1 MSYAQAGIIKSG
13 TSTLESALF
22 KLPQVVC
29 YKTGAL
35 SFLIGKRLV
44 NLKFISL
51 VNLIMNK
58 LVVKE
63 LIQNDFT
70 VKNISDELFKLLN
83 NQDYRNIMINNYN
96 QLQIK
101 LGGDGASKRIAE
113 TIVSDYKTAN

>member
-1 MSYAQAGIIKSG
+1 
-13 TSTLESALF
+13 
-22 KLPQVVC
+22 
-29 YKTGAL
+29 
-35 SFLIGKRLV
+35 
-44 NLKFISL
+44 
-51 VNLIMNK
+51 MNK

-83 NQDYRNIMINNYN
+83 NQDYRNNIISNYN

-101 LGGDGASKRIAE
+101 LGGAGASKRIAE

>member
-1 MSYAQAGIIKSG
+1 
-13 TSTLESALF
+13 
-22 KLPQVVC
+22 
-29 YKTGAL
+29 
-35 SFLIGKRLV
+35 
-44 NLKFISL
+44 
-51 VNLIMNK
+51 MNK

-101 LGGDGASKRIAE
+101 LAFDLKLGFC
-113 TIVSDYKTAN
+113 